1 MVTKMSNHNTS
12 NDPSQTA
19 STSQNQDTSTER
31 AASLTWI
38 VQPKSAKIAVT
49 HQLVADAKLKRSVL
63 EHVLLTRDARRV
75 PEPSSLPSWSDD
87 DLYDNYFTK
96 RPGDTATVD
105 VVMEQRGELNL
116 IDIGHHGVR
125 ITLTTA
131 EKGYHATNMRANA
144 SFKKFELL
152 CQSKNS
158 LGASASI
165 YMLANTNLKQM
176 SLILE
181 DAKCGKMWLFDQ
193 VHTNVDALI
202 TQMYDRLY
210 KWLHHYHFVPNS
222 VYLTIQYKSID
233 DQPSSS
239 SHVEAP
245 KASSLLD
252 HDVDHQ

>member
-1 MVTKMSNHNTS
+1 MSNQQTS
-12 NDPSQTA
+12 NDPCQAA
-19 STSQNQDTSTER
+19 STLQDKDASMER
-31 AASLTWI
+31 AASTILI
-38 VQPKSAKIAVT
+38 EPKSSKIAVT
-49 HQLVADAKLKRSVL
+49 HQLVADSKLKRLVL
-63 EHVLLTRDARRV
+63 EHVLLTRDARPV
-75 PEPSSLPSWSDD
+75 PEPSALPSWSDD

-125 ITLTTA
+125 ITLTA
-131 EKGYHATNMRANA
+131 AQKDHHATNMRVNA

-152 CQSKNS
+152 CQSNKS
-158 LGASASI
+158 LGAAASI
-165 YMLANTNLKQM
+165 YMLANSNLKQM

-181 DAKCGKMWLFDQ
+181 DAKCGKLWLFDQ
-193 VHTNVDALI
+193 VHANVDTLI

-210 KWLHHYHFVPNS
+210 TWVHHHRFISNT

-239 SHVEAP
+239 HTLATKP
-245 KASSLLD
+245 SSLLE
-252 HDVDHQ
+252 HDVDAQ